1 MDYFVYLRDLFV
13 NNFSVSLKSVE
24 YKKYKCINGYLF
36 FILRLI
42 PFYFL
47 KSLFN
52 SLGVKYIYL
61 MDNIYFSNYC
71 NNKILPII
79 ISVEASD
86 YLTKIDITSIIK
98 KYSYTVPFWY
108 IIENENLKE
117 FKKFQ
122 FKYFSKSKLEIKLF
136 DKDTIQNKLIQEIF
150 LD

>member
-24 YKKYKCINGYLF
+24 YKKYRFSNSYLF

-52 SLGVKYIYL
+52 FVGIKYIYL

-71 NNKILPII
+71 TNKILPII
-79 ISVEASD
+79 SSVEATGN
-86 YLTKIDITSIIK
+86 LKKKDITSIIK
-98 KYSYTVPFWY
+98 TYSYTIPFWY
-108 IIENENLKE
+108 IIENENLKD
-117 FKKFQ
+117 FDKFQ
-122 FKYFSKSKLEIKLF
+122 FKYFAKSTFETKQF
-136 DKDTIQNKLIQEIF
+136 NKDIIENKLVQEIF
-150 LD
+150 

>member
-24 YKKYKCINGYLF
+24 YKKYKFINTYLF

-52 SLGVKYIYL
+52 FIGVKYIYL

-86 YLTKIDITSIIK
+86 HFTKLDITSIIK

-108 IIENENLKE
+108 IIENEHLKE

-122 FKYFSKSKLEIKLF
+122 FKYFAKSKLEIKLF
-136 DKDTIQNKLIQEIF
+136 NKDIIENKLIQEIF